1 MKSQQEKKDDID
13 KKKLQKMLDELQ
25 GYFSKFVLNLQMN
38 INTLALKINNN
49 DNEEVVV
56 VKYGNEE
63 IVFDIDLVFKER
75 THLKVL
81 GLENESRLGYSVY
94 MKLANNMLIDLGK
107 IKDILEN

>member
-81 GLENESRLGYSVY
+81 GLEIESRHGFSVF